1 MELSAIQLI
10 GLLTLLIVAL
20 GVVVANL
27 GKGETAAPAPPEA
40 GTTAASNPTT
50 AISFRHWL
58 GLGLLITAAVLGA
71 IAIDH
76 YLLPPRP
83 VEYRIVS
90 LEDLSATDTLAK
102 LGNDGW
108 RVVSARRAI
117 NDDHGIYE
125 LIIMRE

>member
-1 MELSAIQLI
+1 MALSAIQLI

-20 GVVVANL
+20 AIVFANM
-27 GKGETAAPAPPEA
+27 GKNESAAPASQEEA
-40 GTTAASNPTT
+40 VLAASNPTS

-90 LEDLSATDTLAK
+90 LEDLSATDTLAQ

-108 RVVSARRAI
+108 RIVSARRAI

>member
-1 MELSAIQLI
+1 MELSVIQI
-10 GLLTLLIVAL
+10 VGLFTLLIV
-20 GVVVANL
+20 VAGFVISNL
-27 GKGETAAPAPPEA
+27 GKGDTEAPAAQEEA
-40 GTTAASNPTT
+40 VLAASNPTT

-76 YLLPPRP
+76 YLLPTRP

>member
-10 GLLTLLIVAL
+10 GLLALLIVAL
-20 GVVVANL
+20 GIVVANL
-27 GKGETAAPAPPEA
+27 GKGDTAVPAAPEE
-40 GTTAASNPTT
+40 GTTGVSRPTF
-50 AISFRHWL
+50 AISLGHWL

-83 VEYRIVS
+83 VEYRIMA
-90 LEDLSATDTLAK
+90 LEDLSAADTLAQ

-108 RVVSARRAI
+108 RIVSARRAI
-117 NDDHGIYE
+117 NDDRGIYE